1 MNNSNLIDL
10 YKCMA
15 DYNNVFRDDIKTKD
29 LDGMIIALDED
40 YRNIHYKILNIKTIR
55 ESLLE
60 EKYKDFR
67 HLFINDLNKNR
78 ETYILFYESIVNNI
92 DKDLNNKIQNYIKD
106 TYLKTEDLLVNSLDD
121 RIYFRSEIELIN
133 QISLKH
139 IDLKNLEL
147 VVNKTQNYEKVIDSY
162 NKILEYHEF
171 LKYHIN
177 SLEPSSE
184 NSKLA
189 STLEKMDEKIN
200 SNFENFKQKYNL
212 EQNFDFDR

>member
-1 MNNSNLIDL
+1 MNNSNLINL
-10 YKCMA
+10 YVCMK
-15 DYNNVFRDDIKTKD
+15 DYNNVFRDDIKVEDLKD
-29 LDGMIIALDED
+29 MYITLNIDDI
-40 YRNIHYKILNIKTIR
+40 NIHNKVLDIKTIR

-60 EKYKDFR
+60 PKYKDLQ
-67 HLFINDLNKNR
+67 HLIIGNLNR
-78 ETYILFYESIVNNI
+78 EREKFYLLFDKNI
-92 DKDLNNKIQNYIKD
+92 DEELSKKIVDYIKD
-106 TYLKTEDLLVNSLDD
+106 TYLKTEDSIVNSLNEK
-121 RIYFRSEIELIN
+121 IYFRSEIELIN

-139 IDLKNLEL
+139 NELKNLEL
-147 VVNKTQNYEKVIDSY
+147 VVDKTQNYDKVIDSY

-177 SLEPSSE
+177 SLAPSSE

-212 EQNFDFDR
+212 EPNFDFDR